1 MGFSRQE
8 YWSGLP
14 CPPPRDLPNPGI
26 EAASL
31 ISPALAGGSS
41 YLKSVLLVPGRNW
54 DPAAQLWGSSCPYGT
69 STFPPW
75 SPHNHLLQREAFPE
89 FQSQNKSPDPLRG
102 SWWFLL
108 SKWTERV
115 QEPIQTLSIGASS
128 SCVSVHLFLSFEII
142 FLSYLYCW
150 ISSTFPDLCHHIH
163 PPFSPVTTA
172 RIPRHP

>member
-1 MGFSRQE
+1 MLSHLSHVQLFLTLWTVAHQAPLSTEFSNQE

-102 SWWFLL
+102 SWRFLL

-128 SCVSVHLFLSFEII
+128 SCVSVHLFLSN
-142 FLSYLYCW
+142 
-150 ISSTFPDLCHHIH
+150 
-163 PPFSPVTTA
+163 
-172 RIPRHP
+172 